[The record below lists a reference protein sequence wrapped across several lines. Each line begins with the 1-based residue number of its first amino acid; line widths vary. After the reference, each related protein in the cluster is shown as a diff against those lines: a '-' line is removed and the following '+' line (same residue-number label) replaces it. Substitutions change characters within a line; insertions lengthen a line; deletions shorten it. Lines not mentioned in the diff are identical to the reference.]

1 MAFARDSLFG
11 NAGDIGKGGLAN
23 SKTTANLN
31 TGEKP
36 LVAGRFVAITETGVA
51 NLAAATNTIA
61 GVVVRSVLKDEWV
74 KGELVDVM
82 HIGTGDSIWVE
93 VAKGE
98 AVKRGDTV
106 HVVAVATGEK
116 LAGQIQGKKDGT
128 NTIQSVFTV
137 ITATDNLAEVTRL

>member
-1 MAFARDSLFG
+1 MAFARESLFG

-23 SKTTANLN
+23 SKTTANIN
-31 TGEKP
+31 TGDTS
-36 LVAGRFVAITETGVA
+36 LVAGRFVAITENGVA
-51 NLAAATNTIA
+51 NLTAATNTIA
-61 GVVVRSVLKDEWV
+61 GVVVRSVLKDDWA
-74 KGELVDVM
+74 KGELADVM

-93 VAKGE
+93 IAKGE

>member
-1 MAFARDSLFG
+1 MGFARNSLIAS
-11 NAGDIGKGGLAN
+11 AGDIGKGGLAN

-36 LVAGRFVAITETGVA
+36 LVAGRFVAITETGVD

-137 ITATDNLAEVTRL
+137 ITATDTLAEVTRL